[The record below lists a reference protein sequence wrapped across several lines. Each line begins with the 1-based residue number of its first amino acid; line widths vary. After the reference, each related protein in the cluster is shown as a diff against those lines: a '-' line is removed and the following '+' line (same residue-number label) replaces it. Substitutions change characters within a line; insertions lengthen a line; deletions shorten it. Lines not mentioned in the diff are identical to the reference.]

1 MKYAHIIINNQGG
14 FMANW
19 NIRKKNGENV
29 TFNDNSTKGRTE
41 ERNNNF
47 VFRNYFTDSLT
58 STSSNRVFLNDQL
71 IYEDRGY
78 NNQPNEVVM
87 NRIPELLKEERKDNN
102 KIIIALFVLTLFFAP
117 PMFILMVIFR
127 MLGCLKAR

>member
-1 MKYAHIIINNQGG
+1 
-14 FMANW
+14 MANW